1 MSRMVA
7 GGAGTAPLPVND
19 PTLPNM
25 RIRHS
30 LAALGLACMA
40 PAAAAA
46 QTTDD
51 ALARPIRA
59 HVGVNGYYAQPV
71 GDFADR
77 IDQGWG
83 GELNGTWLV
92 GEAGVFGLRFDG
104 GAMAYGR
111 QRTREC
117 LTTSCLVEVDITT
130 SNNLAYV
137 AVGPQL
143 MAPAGPIRPY
153 VAGQVGWTFL
163 WTDSRVEGSNNQNEP
178 FASTRNFSDNT
189 FSYGGT
195 GGLLIP
201 LVQNA
206 RNPVSI
212 DLGVRY
218 LRNGNVEYL
227 RKGDII
233 INPGGPPTFN
243 VQRSRADLLT
253 YHVGV
258 SVAVR

>member
-1 MSRMVA
+1 MQ
-7 GGAGTAPLPVND
+7 
-19 PTLPNM
+19 
-25 RIRHS
+25 IRQA
-30 LAALGLACMA
+30 LAILGLACAA

-46 QTTDD
+46 QRADPA

-59 HVGVNGYYAQPV
+59 HVGANAYYAQPV

-77 IDQGWG
+77 IKQGWG
-83 GELNGTWLV
+83 GELNGTWLI
-92 GEAGVFGLRFDG
+92 GEAGVVGLRFDG

-117 LTTSCLVEVDITT
+117 LTSSCLVEVDITT
-130 SNNLAYV
+130 SNNLAYA

-143 MAPAGPIRPY
+143 MVPVGPIRPY

-163 WTDSRVEGSNNQNEP
+163 WTDSRIEGSNNQNEP

-189 FSYGGT
+189 FSYGGV
-195 GGLLIP
+195 GGVLVP

-206 RNPVSI
+206 RNPVAL

-218 LRNGNVEYL
+218 LRNGSVEYL

-233 INPGGPPTFN
+233 INPGTQPTFN

-253 YHVGV
+253 YHIGISVGI
-258 SVAVR
+258 R

>member
-1 MSRMVA
+1 
-7 GGAGTAPLPVND
+7 
-19 PTLPNM
+19 M
-25 RIRHS
+25 RINP
-30 LAALGLACMA
+30 LAAALGLLCMA

-46 QTTDD
+46 QTAD
-51 ALARPIRA
+51 AALTRPVRA
-59 HVGVNGYYAQPV
+59 QVGANVYYAQPV

-77 IDQGWG
+77 IKQGWG
-83 GELNGTWLV
+83 GDLNGTLLI
-92 GEAGVFGLRFDG
+92 GQAGIFGLRFDA

-117 LTTSCLVEVDITT
+117 LTLSCLVEVDITT
-130 SNNLAYV
+130 SNNLAYA

-143 MAPAGPIRPY
+143 MVPAGPIRPY
-153 VAGQVGWTFL
+153 AAGQVGFTFL
-163 WTDSRVEGSNNQNEP
+163 WTESKVEGSNNQNEP

-189 FSYGGT
+189 FSYGGV
-195 GGLLIP
+195 GGFLIP
-201 LVQNA
+201 LAQHV

-218 LRNGNVEYL
+218 LRNGRVEYL

-233 INPGGPPTFN
+233 INPGTTPTFN
-243 VQRSRADLLT
+243 VQRSRADLVT

-258 SVAVR
+258 SVGIR

>member
-1 MSRMVA
+1 MQIRRFIVA
-7 GGAGTAPLPVND
+7 
-19 PTLPNM
+19 
-25 RIRHS
+25 I
-30 LAALGLACMA
+30 GLACMT
-40 PAAAAA
+40 PAVAAA
-46 QTTDD
+46 QGTDD
-51 ALARPIRA
+51 AALTRPIRA
-59 HVGVNGYYAQPV
+59 HVGVNGYYARPV

-83 GELNGTWLV
+83 GDLHGTWLL
-92 GEAGVFGLRFDG
+92 GETGIFGLRFDG

-117 LTTSCLVEVDITT
+117 LTTSCLVQVDITT
-130 SNNLAYV
+130 SNNLAYA

-153 VAGQVGWTFL
+153 AAVQLGWTFL

-189 FSYGGT
+189 FSYGGI
-195 GGLLIP
+195 GGVLIP
-201 LVQNA
+201 IAQNT

-218 LRNGNVEYL
+218 LRNGSVEYL

-233 INPGGPPTFN
+233 INPGNPPSFN
-243 VQRSRADLLT
+243 IQRSRADLLT

-258 SVAVR
+258 SVAIR